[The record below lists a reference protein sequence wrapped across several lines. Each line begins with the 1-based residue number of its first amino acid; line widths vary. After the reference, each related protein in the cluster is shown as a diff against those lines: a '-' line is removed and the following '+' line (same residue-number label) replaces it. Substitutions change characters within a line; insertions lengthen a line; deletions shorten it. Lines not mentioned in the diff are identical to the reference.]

1 MLFLFLEAAGSIAIK
16 VAFSGIF
23 MSFSV
28 INKRKELFFMR
39 VTVSRAKT
47 TIIMEEFRS
56 GFTELWI
63 YAGDD
68 IH

>member
-1 MLFLFLEAAGSIAIK
+1 MH
-16 VAFSGIF
+16 
-23 MSFSV
+23 
-28 INKRKELFFMR
+28 

-56 GFTELWI
+56 GFTELWD